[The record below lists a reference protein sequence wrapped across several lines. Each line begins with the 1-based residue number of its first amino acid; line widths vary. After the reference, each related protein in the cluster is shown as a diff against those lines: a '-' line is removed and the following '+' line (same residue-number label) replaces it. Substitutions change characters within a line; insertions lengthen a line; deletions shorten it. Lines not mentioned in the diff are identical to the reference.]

1 MSRCATLWPGI
12 ALSITM
18 FDDLVAGPILAF
30 GGAILGPQ
38 LGVPL
43 AIAVFTTLVAGLVG
57 SALGASRHL
66 DAATQV
72 RIDGMVDRASRRR
85 FVGRFVQRVGDDH
98 PVATAIIAVMVS
110 PVLAVLLARLV
121 HPEQRLHRTVGIAV
135 TAYGLAF
142 SVVYAAGGSAIAG
155 LA

>member
-18 FDDLVAGPILAF
+18 FDDLVAGPILAL

-38 LGVPL
+38 LGIPL
-43 AIAVFTTLVAGLVG
+43 AIVVFTVLVAGLVG
-57 SALGASRHL
+57 SALGASRQV
-66 DAATQV
+66 DAATQA

-85 FVGRFVQRVGDDH
+85 FVGRFVRQVGDDH
-98 PVATAIIAVMVS
+98 PVATAIVAMIVS
-110 PVLAVLLARLV
+110 PVFAVLLARLV
-121 HPEQRLHRTVGIAV
+121 HPEQRLHRTAGIAV
-135 TAYGLAF
+135 MAYGLAF
-142 SVVYAAGGSAIAG
+142 SVVYATGGSVIAS